1 MINARYAHCA
11 VEHQSAVYV
20 FGGREYGDDEI
31 GILSACEK
39 FIHSENKWKSI
50 PSLQYPRAGASAI
63 IYGEHIY
70 VFGGYT
76 AKYERIRVIQS
87 FHEGDTGWRKLPYK
101 LHEGLEGFL
110 TVANPSSSSSVYIFG
125 GKTNYGKTNS
135 VIEINFDKS
144 TVHYLK
150 PMK

>member
-1 MINARYAHCA
+1 MISKKFIQAELSKILVKPDSAFKNMPDMINARYAHCA
-11 VEHQSAVYV
+11 VEHESAVYV

-39 FIHSENKWKSI
+39 FVHSENKWKSI

-76 AKYERIRVIQS
+76 AKYERIRVI
-87 FHEGDTGWRKLPYK
+87 
-101 LHEGLEGFL
+101 
-110 TVANPSSSSSVYIFG
+110 
-125 GKTNYGKTNS
+125 
-135 VIEINFDKS
+135 
-144 TVHYLK
+144 
-150 PMK
+150 